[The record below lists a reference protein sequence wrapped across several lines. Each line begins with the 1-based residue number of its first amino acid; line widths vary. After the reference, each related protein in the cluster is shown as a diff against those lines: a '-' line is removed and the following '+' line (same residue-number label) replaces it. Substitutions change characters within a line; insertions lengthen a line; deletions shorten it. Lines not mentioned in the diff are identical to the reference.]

1 MMIPPVGIN
10 QYDYTAPVKLG
21 VQAAAIEPAQ
31 AAGPAAKG
39 ASPQDNAGIQA
50 PGGVAGQDALK
61 RLDEVECQ
69 TCANR
74 RYQDG
79 SDDPSVSMQS
89 PTKVDAKAAASTVRK
104 HEYEHVNNEQ
114 ADAEQEGRE
123 VVSQSVR
130 LHTDICPECGKVY
143 VSGGETRTT
152 TRADNDEKKAEDE
165 KKKAVQGL
173 ATPYRSMKV
182 DERT

>member
-1 MMIPPVGIN
+1 MMISPVGAS

-21 VQAAAIEPAQ
+21 MQNDVIAPAQ
-31 AAGPAAKG
+31 SPSAPGPAA
-39 ASPQDNAGIQA
+39 NGINGDEQKQ
-50 PGGVAGQDALK
+50 GVAGTDALK
-61 RLDEVECQ
+61 RMDEIECQ

-74 RYQDG
+74 QYQDE

-89 PTKVDAKAAASTVRK
+89 PTKLNSKAAAGAVRK

-114 ADAEQEGRE
+114 ARADRDGRE

-152 TRADNDEKKAEDE
+152 TRADDEEKKAEE
-165 KKKAVQGL
+165 ARKKAQEGL
-173 ATPYRSMKV
+173 ATPYKSMKV
-182 DERT
+182 DAWT

>member
-1 MMIPPVGIN
+1 MMISPVGSGG
-10 QYDYTAPVKLG
+10 YDYTPPVKLG
-21 VQAAAIEPAQ
+21 VQAAAIAPVQ
-31 AAGPAAKG
+31 APGPAASQENGG
-39 ASPQDNAGIQA
+39 AEQ
-50 PGGVAGQDALK
+50 PGGVEGANALK
-61 RLDEVECQ
+61 RMDEIECQ

-74 RYQDG
+74 QYQDG

-89 PTKVDAKAAASTVRK
+89 PTKIDSKAAASAVRK

-114 ADAEQEGRE
+114 ARAERDGRE

-152 TRADNDEKKAEDE
+152 TRADDEEKKAEE
-165 KKKAVQGL
+165 ERKKAQQGL
-173 ATPYRSMKV
+173 ATPYKSLKV
-182 DERT
+182 DART

>member
-1 MMIPPVGIN
+1 MMIPPVGAS
-10 QYDYTAPVKLG
+10 QYDYTPPIKLG
-21 VQAAAIEPAQ
+21 IQAAAIEPIQ

-39 ASPQDNAGIQA
+39 ASPQDGGIQE
-50 PGGVAGQDALK
+50 PGGVQGQNALK
-61 RLDEVECQ
+61 RMDEIECQ

-74 RYQDG
+74 RYQDE
-79 SDDPSVSMQS
+79 SDDSSVSMQS
-89 PTKVDAKAAASTVRK
+89 PTKVAPGAAASAVRK

-114 ADAEQEGRE
+114 ADAEQEDRE
-123 VVSQSVR
+123 IVSQSVR

-152 TRADNDEKKAEDE
+152 TRADNDEKKAEE
-165 KKKAVQGL
+165 AKKKAQEGL
-173 ATPYRSMKV
+173 ATPYKSIKV